1 MQRVIFLK
9 RAFIISGVFISGLI
23 GAGFATGSE
32 ILFYFSRY
40 SRLGF
45 LGIILCVFIFSVTLY
60 AVTQRSK
67 VLETYTIDSYFGS
80 IMNKYL
86 SFFSIIISYLF
97 MLIIFCAM
105 LSGSGE
111 LLNNFFGIDKIYGA
125 LIMLIFSQLI
135 LSKGYKGFLCAQT
148 AMSVFMILSILLFG
162 TYILF
167 FREQN
172 IMVFKPQI
180 DWIISSVS
188 YSSYNLLTACAI
200 LCILSKDSD
209 KLTNKRAAI
218 LTFSIL
224 FPILAI
230 LCYIICIYN
239 GMINLGTMPLL
250 TIALRQSNFLGYF
263 YFITIFISMLTTAV
277 SNSYA
282 LIDRINK
289 FTSKKFAHYSV
300 LVTGFFLSGFDFEF
314 IVDRLYRLVGIIS
327 VFVLF
332 YITKDFIKNYKKND

>member
-1 MQRVIFLK
+1 MIFLK
-9 RAFIISGVFISGLI
+9 KAFIISGVFISGLI

-45 LGIILCVFIFSVTLY
+45 FGIIISVFVFSIVLY

-67 VLETYTIDSYFGS
+67 NLGTYTLDSYFSS

-86 SFFSIIISYLF
+86 SFFSTAISYLF

-111 LLNNFFGIDKIYGA
+111 LLYNVFGIKKIYGT
-125 LIMLIFSQLI
+125 LIMLISSHLI
-135 LSKGYKGFLCAQT
+135 LLKGYKGFVSAQT
-148 AMSVFMILSILLFG
+148 AMSVFIILSILLFG

-172 IMVFKPQI
+172 ITVFKPQI
-180 DWIISSVS
+180 NWIISSIS

-209 KLTNKRAAI
+209 RLTNKRAAI

-224 FPILAI
+224 LPILAI
-230 LCYIICIYN
+230 LWYIICIYN

-250 TIALRQSNFLGYF
+250 TIALRQSDLLGYF

-282 LIDRINK
+282 LIARINT
-289 FTSKKFAHYSV
+289 FITKKFAHYSV
-300 LVTGFFLSGFDFEF
+300 LLTGFFLSGFDFEF
-314 IVDRLYRLVGIIS
+314 IVDRLYRLVGILS
-327 VFVLF
+327 VFVLL
-332 YITKDFIKNYKKND
+332 YIIKDFIKNYKKND